1 MGSSRLDLKM
11 RQLHIALIIVV
22 FVAALAA
29 TVDSKTVLYGTQ
41 GLHDRT
47 CPEIASDMGL
57 DCPLATA
64 EKISAARCRLECKSE
79 ENSHPCYHLEERECF
94 CCNMGD

>member
-1 MGSSRLDLKM
+1 M

-47 CPEIASDMGL
+47 CPEIGKCQIYKKGNPNFYLVREMGT
-57 DCPLATA
+57 P
-64 EKISAARCRLECKSE
+64 
-79 ENSHPCYHLEERECF
+79 
-94 CCNMGD
+94 

>member
-1 MGSSRLDLKM
+1 M

-47 CPEIASDMGL
+47 CPEIGKCQM
-57 DCPLATA
+57 
-64 EKISAARCRLECKSE
+64 CKKRIP
-79 ENSHPCYHLEERECF
+79 NFYLVRDTGVP
-94 CCNMGD
+94 

>member
-1 MGSSRLDLKM
+1 M
-11 RQLHIALIIVV
+11 RQIQIFLIFVV

-47 CPEIASDMGL
+47 CPEIGKCQKCKRKAPQFVS
-57 DCPLATA
+57 
-64 EKISAARCRLECKSE
+64 CRTNRITLGGK
-79 ENSHPCYHLEERECF
+79 P
-94 CCNMGD
+94 